1 MDASKSEAFRAE
13 GIRLLE
19 SGDHKTAI
27 KYLCSISPAEL
38 DTEAHALLGLAYFRN
53 EAYETAVK
61 HYEAALSLQPNND
74 DWHDMLARAKA
85 NAISGIKQPLPPIHF
100 LDSNTLLAPATIPE
114 GSLPKPLQIAYSPT
128 VFQQI
133 RYALVN
139 TIGTIAT
146 GTMNGL
152 TFLWGMAAGYRDKIW
167 TNWYRRRVF
176 LGILTLAHMRECLNK
191 NNLKSTY
198 AESDLVGFQPINQKP
213 PDGVTHFRTANGTWN
228 NLADPKEGAAGTRFH
243 RNVTNTA
250 IRPET
255 GVKLMT
261 PNPREI
267 SRRLLTRGHTM
278 KKIPFLNLLAAA
290 WIQFQNHDWISH
302 GENLLREA
310 HEIPLMD
317 NDPARIK
324 YRQTHM
330 FVAKTQ
336 PDPTRQ
342 PEGEQ
347 TPITHI
353 NEVTHWWDGSQI
365 YGSDQKTVNY
375 LRSGVDGKL
384 RLHKDGTLPV
394 NKNGIEETGFMR
406 NWWIGLAMLH
416 CLFVHEHN
424 AICDRLKSAYP
435 RWDDDRL
442 FNVARL
448 INAAVIAKIHSVEWT
463 PAILPNHCLD
473 IALNANWFGILTNL
487 FRTSNNRK
495 TVADINIRNPEL
507 GGVVGNPIDKHDSP
521 YGLTEEFVE
530 VYRMHSLLPE
540 ALELRTFDGDKYIEK
555 IPLTETRQAGSAK
568 ITQRIPLADLF
579 YSFGKMHPGQLVL
592 NNYPRFMQE
601 MSIPGNPL
609 IDLGA
614 VDLLRARERGVPRYN
629 EFRRQLGL
637 NPIETFD
644 DLTDDK
650 EQVRV
655 IRELYGDDIEMLDLM
670 IGTLAESHRPTGFGF
685 GETMFQIFILNAT
698 RRLQADRFYTDDYN
712 KHVYTQE
719 GLEWIDTTDFKTVLL
734 RHYPELANTGLANI
748 ENAFEP
754 WDTEAHLDPTRHPLR
769 AFDKTFRHSLWRGN
783 VK

>member
-1 MDASKSEAFRAE
+1 MMTLKSKRNNDECDALLNE

-19 SGDHKTAI
+19 LGDHEAALS
-27 KYLCSISPAEL
+27 YLLRLPQTEL
-38 DTEAHALLGLAYFRN
+38 NSETHALLGLAYFRN
-53 EAYETAVK
+53 EAYETAAT
-61 HYEAALSLQPNND
+61 HYHSALKLQPD
-74 DWHDMLARAKA
+74 QDEWRDMLSRATA
-85 NAISGIKQPLPPIHF
+85 NAIAGIKQPLPPIHF
-100 LDSNTLLAPATIPE
+100 FDRSTLLAPASVRD
-114 GSLPKPLQIAYSPT
+114 GSLPRP
-128 VFQQI
+128 QQI
-133 RYALVN
+133 VYTLTVIQQIQRVFGNA
-139 TIGTIAT
+139 ISSAAT
-146 GTMNGL
+146 EAMNGI
-152 TFLWGMAAGYRDKIW
+152 TSLWGVLAGYRDKIW
-167 TNWYRRRVF
+167 TNWYRRPLF

-198 AESDLVGFQPINQKP
+198 PDRNLVGFQPLGQPP

-228 NLADPKEGAAGTRFH
+228 NLENPKEGAAGTRFQ
-243 RNVTNTA
+243 RNVANDA

-255 GVKLMT
+255 GKKLMT

-267 SRRLLTRGHTM
+267 SRRLLTRGETM
-278 KKIPFLNLLAAA
+278 KEIPFLNLLAAA

-302 GENLLREA
+302 GENQSRA
-310 HEIPLMD
+310 VHEIPLM
-317 NDPARIK
+317 NSDPARIK

-336 PDPTRQ
+336 SDPTYR

-365 YGSDQKTVNY
+365 YGSDQKTVDY
-375 LRSGVDGKL
+375 LRSGIDGKL
-384 RLHKDGTLPV
+384 RISKDGTLPV
-394 NKNGIEETGFMR
+394 DKNGIEETGFMR
-406 NWWIGLAMLH
+406 NWWVGLAMLH
-416 CLFVHEHN
+416 CLFVREHN
-424 AICDRLKSAYP
+424 AICDRLNSVHP
-435 RWDDDRL
+435 DWDDNRL

-448 INAAVIAKIHSVEWT
+448 VNAAVIAKIHSVEWT

-487 FRTSNNRK
+487 FRSRKNRK
-495 TVADINIRNPEL
+495 TVADINVRNPEL
-507 GGVVGNPIDKHDSP
+507 GGVVGNPIDKHNSP

-540 ALELRTFDGDKYIEK
+540 SLILRKIEDENHLET
-555 IPLTETRQAGSAK
+555 IPLTETRQAGSSK
-568 ITQRIPLADLF
+568 ITRRIPLTDLF

-592 NNYPRFMQE
+592 NNYPRFLQE

-609 IDLGA
+609 FDLGA

-644 DLTDDK
+644 DLTDDT
-650 EQVRV
+650 EQIRV
-655 IRELYGDDIEMLDLM
+655 IRELYEDDVEMLDLM
-670 IGTLAESHRPTGFGF
+670 IGTLAEGHRPTGFGF
-685 GETMFQIFILNAT
+685 GETMFQIFMLNAT

-712 KHVYTQE
+712 VQVYTEE
-719 GLEWIDTTDFKTVLL
+719 GLAWIDTTDFKTVLL
-734 RHYPELANTGLANI
+734 RHYPALSSTGLVNI

-754 WDTEAHLDPTRHPLR
+754 WDTEAYLDPARHPLR
-769 AFDKTFRHSLWRGN
+769 ARR
-783 VK
+783 

>member
-1 MDASKSEAFRAE
+1 MDTSACEAFLTE
-13 GIRLLE
+13 GIHLLE
-19 SGDHKTAI
+19 SGDHEAALA
-27 KYLCSISPAEL
+27 YLRSLSPDEL
-38 DTEAHALLGLAYFRN
+38 DSEAHALLGLAFFRN
-53 EAYETAVK
+53 EAYETAIK
-61 HYEAALSLQPNND
+61 HYEAALSSQPNQD
-74 DWHDMLARAKA
+74 DWRDMLARAKA
-85 NAISGIKQPLPPIHF
+85 NAIAAINQPLPPIHF
-100 LDSNTLLAPATIPE
+100 FDRKALLAPATMPE
-114 GSLPKPLQIAYSPT
+114 GSLPKPLQIAHSPT
-128 VFQQI
+128 LLQRI
-133 RYALVN
+133 RRTFGN
-139 TIGTIAT
+139 GMGTIAT
-146 GTMNGL
+146 GMMNGV
-152 TFLWGMAAGYRDKIW
+152 TFLWGTLAGYRDKIW
-167 TNWYRRRVF
+167 TNWYRRRLF
-176 LGILTLAHMRECLNK
+176 LGILTLAHMREYLNK

-198 AESDLVGFQPINQKP
+198 AENSLVGFQPMGQKP

-228 NLADPKEGAAGTRFH
+228 NLGNPKEGAAGTRFQ
-243 RNVTNTA
+243 RNVANTA
-250 IRPET
+250 IHPET

-261 PNPREI
+261 PNPREV
-267 SRRLLTRGHTM
+267 SRRLLTRGNTM
-278 KKIPFLNLLAAA
+278 KEIPFLNLLAAA

-302 GENLLREA
+302 GENQLREA
-310 HEIPLMD
+310 HKIPLMES
-317 NDPARIK
+317 DPARTK

-336 PDPTRQ
+336 SDPTYQ
-342 PEGEQ
+342 SKGEQ
-347 TPITHI
+347 TSITYI

-365 YGSDQKTVNY
+365 YGSAQKTTDY

-384 RLHKDGTLPV
+384 RLSKDGTLPV
-394 NKNGIEETGFMR
+394 DKNGIEETGFMR
-406 NWWIGLAMLH
+406 NWWVGLAMLH
-416 CLFVHEHN
+416 CLFVREHN

-435 RWDDDRL
+435 AWDDNRL

-487 FRTSNNRK
+487 FKTGNDRK

-507 GGVVGNPIDKHDSP
+507 GGVVGNPIDKHNSP

-540 ALELRTFDGDKYIEK
+540 SLELRAINGNKFIETV
-555 IPLTETRQAGSAK
+555 PFTEARQAGSSK

-592 NNYPRFMQE
+592 NNYPRFLQE

-609 IDLGA
+609 FDLGA

-637 NPIETFD
+637 NPIEAFD

-650 EQVRV
+650 EKIQA
-655 IRELYGDDIEMLDLM
+655 IRELYGDDVEMLDLM
-670 IGTLAESHRPTGFGF
+670 IGTLAEGHRPTGFGF

-698 RRLQADRFYTDDYN
+698 RRLQADRFYTDGYN
-712 KHVYTQE
+712 KQVYTKE

-734 RHYPELANTGLANI
+734 RHYPELANTGLTNI
-748 ENAFEP
+748 DNAFEP
-754 WDTEAHLDPTRHPLR
+754 WDTDAHLDPTRHPLR
-769 AFDKTFRHSLWRGN
+769 AFNKTS
-783 VK
+783 K